1 MACGL
6 TFALALLVLMPT
18 TGDFGVTYDEPAYRY
33 SQMVSV
39 QWWER
44 LAQVRSAD
52 DLKPLLEPD
61 ALLYYWP
68 YGRHG
73 INFHPPL
80 AGQLNLATYSL
91 MGGLWKDIPARRLAT
106 VLEFALTVTVLFGF
120 LARRYGAWVG
130 ASAAGCLLLM
140 PRLYGQA
147 HLIDTDV
154 PGLWLWAMACVAFW
168 NGLYA
173 PKRGRWRIVLGILLG
188 LAFVEKMGAV
198 LVLLPILVWLT
209 AARLP
214 KAFRGPQRLS
224 CWIDASLTV
233 PVLLAPLALAFAEIL
248 RLKTKLPPPQFTDL
262 FENRP
267 ASYLPGAILATP
279 LLLWLI
285 RRALA
290 RLFRTSAVWG
300 TERPGLETLEAIIVF
315 GPLVGWLGNPEWWRE
330 TMVRLTHYYMLN
342 TARRGALPDILILY
356 LGQTYKYSLPWHNAW
371 VLMAITVPAAVLLM
385 ALVGLVWKLRA
396 CVRRSSGGGKGDWL
410 RVFEVPVP
418 FSAGA
423 GAGEHAQY
431 PIPTH
436 RLRTART
443 DALPLFFLLNLIVL
457 PVMRML
463 PTPAHDGVRLF
474 LPSFFFLAAFA
485 GWGVQGL
492 SDLVARLAR
501 RPPRLVRAALLL
513 LVLGD
518 SAWQL
523 WAIHPFELSYYN
535 RLIGGPSGAWHRG
548 FELTYWYD
556 AFTPE
561 VIDQLNRKLPEG
573 AYVTF
578 TNDLSSPSTFQELQS
593 LGHLRSDLHLEAP
606 PGDDYP
612 YAWLLTHDSK
622 ATAQTRLLFALSPW
636 FAVEPSQLDGARV
649 ASVADP
655 ESVATSVALQLLTDA
670 PYEGPAPKPS
680 APEWVRLH
688 APWLARFWGD
698 GLDRAAP
705 LTLHEPTFAWVR
717 SDPDSLRAAA
727 RLLRDRARSSGNRLP
742 DVSENADAQKLLAI
756 LSRYDRPEYSFA
768 AALLRKRP
776 EALTRA
782 VEILIRRPHD
792 VRTVL
797 TRYGFTDPRLLNGPL
812 DAGLESISP

>member
-1 MACGL
+1 MTTPLTGRAWWIGCGL

-33 SQMVSV
+33 SQMLSI

-44 LAQVRSAD
+44 LAQVRSAN

-68 YGRHG
+68 YARHG

-80 AGQLNLATYSL
+80 AGQLNLATYGL
-91 MGGLWKDIPARRLAT
+91 MGGWWKDIPARRLAT

-154 PGLWLWAMACVAFW
+154 PGLCLWALASIAFW

-173 PKRGRWRIVLGILLG
+173 PKRGRWRIALGILLG

-198 LVLLPILVWLT
+198 LVLLPILFWLA

-214 KAFRGPQRLS
+214 KAFRGPERLS
-224 CWIDASLTV
+224 CWVDASLTL
-233 PVLLAPLALAFAEIL
+233 PVLLAPLALAFVEIL

-262 FENRP
+262 FVNRP
-267 ASYLPGAILATP
+267 ASYLPGAGLALP
-279 LLLWLI
+279 LLLWLV

-290 RLFRTSAVWG
+290 RLFRSSPVWG
-300 TERPGLETLEAIIVF
+300 TERPGLETLEAIIAFAPV
-315 GPLVGWLGNPEWWRE
+315 VGWLGNPAWWRE
-330 TMVRLTHYYMLN
+330 TLPRLTHYYMLN

-371 VLMAITVPAAVLLM
+371 VLMAVTVPVLVLLM
-385 ALVGLVWKLRA
+385 ALVGLVRK
-396 CVRRSSGGGKGDWL
+396 
-410 RVFEVPVP
+410 
-418 FSAGA
+418 
-423 GAGEHAQY
+423 
-431 PIPTH
+431 
-436 RLRTART
+436 LRTART
-443 DALPLFFLLNLIVL
+443 DALPLFCLLNLLVL

-485 GWGVQGL
+485 GWGIEGL
-492 SDLVARLAR
+492 SDLLARLAR
-501 RPPRLVRAALLL
+501 RPPRLFRAALML

-535 RLIGGPSGAWHRG
+535 RLVGGPSGAWHRG

-578 TNDLSSPSTFQELQS
+578 MNDLSSPSTFQELQS
-593 LGHLRSDLHLEAP
+593 LGHLRGDIHLESP
-606 PGDDYP
+606 PGNDYP
-612 YAWLLTHDSK
+612 YAWLLT
-622 ATAQTRLLFALSPW
+622 
-636 FAVEPSQLDGARV
+636 
-649 ASVADP
+649 
-655 ESVATSVALQLLTDA
+655 
-670 PYEGPAPKPS
+670 
-680 APEWVRLH
+680 
-688 APWLARFWGD
+688 
-698 GLDRAAP
+698 
-705 LTLHEPTFAWVR
+705 
-717 SDPDSLRAAA
+717 
-727 RLLRDRARSSGNRLP
+727 
-742 DVSENADAQKLLAI
+742 
-756 LSRYDRPEYSFA
+756 
-768 AALLRKRP
+768 
-776 EALTRA
+776 
-782 VEILIRRPHD
+782 
-792 VRTVL
+792 
-797 TRYGFTDPRLLNGPL
+797 
-812 DAGLESISP
+812 